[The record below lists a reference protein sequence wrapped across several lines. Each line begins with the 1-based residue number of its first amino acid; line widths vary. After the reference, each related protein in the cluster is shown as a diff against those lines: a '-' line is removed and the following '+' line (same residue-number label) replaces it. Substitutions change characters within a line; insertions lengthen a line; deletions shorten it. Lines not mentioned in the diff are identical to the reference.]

1 MIRQLLRN
9 HDDVCSCPVLTFKTL
24 RLYIPTFVLVA
35 AGDHHPTPLE
45 AVHVVGPDIDV
56 DTQVRQLGRS

>member
-1 MIRQLLRN
+1 M
-9 HDDVCSCPVLTFKTL
+9 TFKTL